1 MIKVKNSMQVMR
13 GWTAR
18 YAPWV
23 GLASI
28 LGAVEPASAGAYEGS
43 PQVAEFVGEMTRDYG
58 FAGEQLMSVFRE
70 AERKQAILDAISRPA
85 ERVKQWKE
93 YRPMFITD
101 ARIAR
106 GVDFWRQ
113 HEAVLARAEQ
123 EYGVPA
129 QVIVS
134 IIGVE
139 TFFGR
144 NTAIIG

>member
-1 MIKVKNSMQVMR
+1 M
-13 GWTAR
+13 
-18 YAPWV
+18 
-23 GLASI
+23 
-28 LGAVEPASAGAYEGS
+28 AGDYDGS

-58 FAGEQLMSVFRE
+58 FAGEQLMGVFRE
-70 AERKQAILDAISRPA
+70 AQRKQSILDAISKPA
-85 ERVKQWKE
+85 ERVKQWNE

-139 TFFGR
+139 TFSAEIPEISG
-144 NTAIIG
+144 